1 MIVFACA
8 EFGKKI
14 VLVVRNSERETEENT
29 WHTRVG
35 GVGTPAAFLGTY
47 RDTVRLLRRAVP
59 LRRKHLCTVNFTFQF
74 SLEILVCL
82 V

>member
-14 VLVVRNSERETEENT
+14 VLVVRNSERETEEST

-35 GVGTPAAFLGTY
+35 GVGTPASSWSASPKKTF
-47 RDTVRLLRRAVP
+47 VRYELYILVLLRNIGVLNLTTWHIR
-59 LRRKHLCTVNFTFQF
+59 L
-74 SLEILVCL
+74 
-82 V
+82 

>member
-14 VLVVRNSERETEENT
+14 VLVVRNSEPRNRGEST

-35 GVGTPAAFLGTY
+35 GGNSGLFPGL
-47 RDTVRLLRRAVP
+47 P
-59 LRRKHLCTVNFTFQF
+59 LKENICAL
-74 SLEILVCL
+74 
-82 V
+82 